1 LESDVANTWDT
12 LDQTE
17 KVKLARHLMAGKPS
31 NPDNLNRAMS
41 ILAHDPKKLDEAM
54 QACYGD
60 TGDQEMTDA
69 APDAESSIEDNVQ
82 DALAQ
87 ESSADMQQTGRV
99 ASDIPP
105 PEQGEDMQAYVQR
118 LMALM
123 QSGGRKSGQSG
134 APSGKRMMD
143 RADDSRGPD
152 IDYGDDY

>member
-1 LESDVANTWDT
+1 
-12 LDQTE
+12 
-17 KVKLARHLMAGKPS
+17 
-31 NPDNLNRAMS
+31 
-41 ILAHDPKKLDEAM
+41 M

-123 QSGGRKSGQSG
+123 QSGGRKGGQSG